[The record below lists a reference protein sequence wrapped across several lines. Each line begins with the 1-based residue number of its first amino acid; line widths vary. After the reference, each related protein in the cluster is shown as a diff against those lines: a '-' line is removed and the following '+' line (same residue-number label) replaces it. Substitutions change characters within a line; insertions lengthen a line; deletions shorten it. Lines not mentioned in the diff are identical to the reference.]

1 MQKVSIIIPVY
12 NNELSIKPLYT
23 EIVAVIEANHSV
35 EYELLFVNDGSTDGS
50 RKLILTLQ
58 KLDNRVKHI
67 EFTRNFGQI
76 AAICAGLERC
86 TGDACVIRSADLQD
100 PVSLIEN
107 FLKGWHTGSKVVIG
121 YRNKRSDGFI
131 DRALSSVFY
140 LLIASFNPS
149 MPKGG
154 FDYCLLDRSI
164 INGLNKFRYRNRF
177 LQADILSLGH
187 SALLIPYERKQDE
200 TAKFRTSTSL
210 SFKLKYALDG
220 LFNATHLPTRGMM
233 VLGLITFTLGF
244 GCFIFCKESSAIF
257 TGEVNN
263 KTILSAVLITTGL
276 LMMMAGMLGEY
287 LWRIHDEIRERPHY
301 IVKDENQD

>member
-1 MQKVSIIIPVY
+1 MQKVSIIIPTH
-12 NNELSIKPLYT
+12 NNELSIKQLYT
-23 EIVAVIEANHSV
+23 EIVAVIEANSSV
-35 EYELLFVNDGSTDGS
+35 EYELLFVNDGSTDS
-50 RKLILTLQ
+50 SKELILTLRE
-58 KLDNRVKHI
+58 LDSRVKHI

-86 TGDACVIRSADLQD
+86 SGDACVIRSADLQD
-100 PVSLIEN
+100 PVSLIN
-107 FLKGWHTGSKVVIG
+107 DFLRGWMAGSKVVIG
-121 YRNKRSDGFI
+121 YRDKRTDGFI
-131 DRALSSVFY
+131 DRALSGIFY
-140 LLIASFNPS
+140 RLIASFNPS

-233 VLGLITFTLGF
+233 ILGFITLTLGF
-244 GCFIFCKESSAIF
+244 GCFIFCKESATIF
-257 TGEVNN
+257 AGEITNT
-263 KTILSAVLITTGL
+263 TILSAVLITSGL
-276 LMMMAGMLGEY
+276 LMSMAGMLGEY

-301 IVKDENQD
+301 VVKDE